1 MSATLVAP
9 SLPPTR
15 TAAQGRW
22 LQVLSHLDPSYGGL
36 SSAVPSLGVALSAAG
51 LDISL
56 AAFCKDGERF
66 LPSELEVDQ
75 VSFWPVGRGSW
86 LNPQVRKDFNAA
98 LRVCDGIHIHG
109 LWEQSTAE
117 AAAAAHAI
125 SVPYVLSAHGMLEPW
140 ALSQK
145 RWKKALYAALKE
157 RKNVAGAA
165 CLHALTHAEARQ
177 YRSFGAR
184 GPIAIIPN
192 AVSIPSAIQVELFT
206 SRFPRLA
213 HRRIVLFLGRLHT
226 KKGLDMLVESWS
238 SLSSHWPEAVLVL
251 AGPDADGTRKR
262 LESEVSRLGLGES
275 VVFTGMLDVDLKW
288 SALAAA
294 EGFILPSFSEGLS
307 VGVLE
312 AMGMGLPVIVTEGCN
327 MPEVQ
332 SKDAGWVVKAEQGS
346 VTSALREFLENS
358 AAMNHEIGL
367 RGAQLIRAHY
377 SWPTIGAQMADLY
390 SWLQGGSKPNSFEL
404 IQL

>member
-9 SLPPTR
+9 SLPHVR
-15 TAAQGRW
+15 SAAHGRW
-22 LQVLSHLDPSYGGL
+22 LQVLSHIDPSYGGL
-36 SSAVPSLGVALSAAG
+36 SAAVPPLSAALSASG
-51 LDISL
+51 LDISV
-56 AAFCKDGERF
+56 AAFCNEGERF
-66 LPSELEVDQ
+66 HPSELEVDQ
-75 VSFWPVGRGSW
+75 VSFWPVGRGAW
-86 LNPQVRKDFNAA
+86 LNPQVRKDFSAA
-98 LRVCDGIHIHG
+98 LSACDGLHIHG

-117 AAAAAHAI
+117 AASTARALG
-125 SVPYVLSAHGMLEPW
+125 VPYVLSAHGMLEPW

-145 RWKKALYAALKE
+145 RLKKLVYAAMVE
-157 RKNVAGAA
+157 RRNVKGAA
-165 CLHALTHAEARQ
+165 CLHALTHAEAEQ

-184 GPIAIIPN
+184 GPIAVIPN
-192 AVSIPSAIQVELFT
+192 AVSMPPAVQMELFT
-206 SRFPRLA
+206 GRFPQLA

-226 KKGLDMLVESWS
+226 KKGLDMLIDSWS
-238 SLSSHWPEAVLVL
+238 LVSAHWPEAVLVL
-251 AGPDADGTRKR
+251 AGPDADGTGKR
-262 LESEVSRLGLGES
+262 LESEVSRRGLSES
-275 VVFTGMLDVDLKW
+275 VVFTGMLDADLKW

-332 SKDAGWVVKAEQGS
+332 SKQAGWVVKPQQGP
-346 VTSALREFLENS
+346 VTSALRELLENS
-358 AAMNHEIGL
+358 AVRNHEIGL
-367 RGAQLIRAHY
+367 RGAKLIRADY

-390 SWLQGGSKPNSFEL
+390 TWLQGGSTPNSFEL